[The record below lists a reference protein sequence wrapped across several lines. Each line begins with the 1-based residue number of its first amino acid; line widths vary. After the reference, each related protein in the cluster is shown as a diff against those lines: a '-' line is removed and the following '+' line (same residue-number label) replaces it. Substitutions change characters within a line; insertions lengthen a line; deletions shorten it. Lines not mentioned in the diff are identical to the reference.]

1 MLAGQFERE
10 FYARLHR
17 FLLEGPDGRSAS
29 RRGDMAVASTRG
41 PSRERNEDRTV
52 ICELITKVGRR
63 IRLAIVCDGMGG
75 MVDGHDASSRAAAAF
90 LTTVITNTSDGE
102 FSPLDLMRA
111 CETANAAV
119 YGRFDGKGG
128 TTLTAI
134 SITRD
139 FGACV
144 HVGDSRLYAVERD
157 GDLRLL
163 TRDDTLGAIV
173 QAEAGDVNEDEL
185 DNRLLQFVGIG
196 PAMTP
201 ALFPLNVAG
210 TNLFFLTSDGTHGF
224 GRKALEGLAAHVRSP
239 IDLARKAVFVADAL
253 NGPDNASI
261 ACLAANTDEP
271 EMEVGVSIARIWTP
285 SDHIEV
291 WLPDLRRGDH
301 REQARQSK
309 VVPSD
314 ATKATTKPAQQRKAT
329 RKRPDRPAKPK
340 ASPGGDPQNQEVLFR
355 LGRNEADD

>member
-1 MLAGQFERE
+1 MFASQFERE

-29 RRGDMAVASTRG
+29 RHGDMAVASTQG
-41 PSRERNEDRTV
+41 PSRERNEDRAV
-52 ICELITKVGRR
+52 VCELITKVGRR

-75 MVDGHDASSRAAAAF
+75 MVNGHDASSRAAAAF
-90 LTTVITNTSDGE
+90 LTTMIANTSDRE

-111 CETANAAV
+111 CEAANAAV
-119 YGRFDGKGG
+119 YERYDGKGG
-128 TTLTAI
+128 TTLTAL
-134 SITRD
+134 SITSD
-139 FGACV
+139 SGACV
-144 HVGDSRLYAVERD
+144 HVGDSRLYAVEHD

-163 TRDDTLGAIV
+163 TRDDTLSAIV

-196 PAMTP
+196 PVMTP
-201 ALFPLNVAG
+201 ALFPVNFAG

-224 GRKALEGLAAHVRSP
+224 GRKALEGMAAHVRSP
-239 IDLARKAVFVADAL
+239 IDLARKAVFVANAL

-261 ACLAANTDEP
+261 ACLTANTDEP

-301 REQARQSK
+301 REQAGRSK
-309 VVPSD
+309 AVPSD
-314 ATKATTKPAQQRKAT
+314 ASKAASKPAQERKAT
-329 RKRPDRPAKPK
+329 RKRPDRPAKLK
-340 ASPGGDPQNQEVLFR
+340 ASSGGNPQDQEVLFR
-355 LGRNEADD
+355 LGEAEADD